1 MKEVDKATCFSWCHL
16 AFHGVTLPFVVAS
29 CLSHGGTR
37 QWDLASL
44 KYKCGSEE
52 VNAKVAMDPSNYSAM
67 QRWPLCYAKVATLL
81 CKGGH
86 SAMQRWPLCY
96 AKVATLLCK
105 GGHSAMQRWPLCYGT
120 HLMVPPRLRRLSLK
134 GAWSVSRDSLVVGS
148 IVFAA
153 VFSR

>member
-96 AKVATLLCK
+96 
-105 GGHSAMQRWPLCYGT
+105 GT